1 MTTTLARPT
10 LVELRAA
17 ARALGEGR
25 FRSPDAVGVRGSSWT
40 PEPGERTVVVLGSAP
55 GVGATTVAVALAAA
69 RGAGRVVECCAAS
82 ASGLVAASFTE
93 LGEADAGWLR
103 GQRDAIFLERRAA
116 HLHDVADL
124 PPPLPA
130 GGLPLTIV
138 DAGAD
143 LDAIRR
149 VGWLADLL
157 VGVPL
162 VVVAGGTLPGLRRLE
177 TLLASLDTA
186 ADVTVA
192 VLGPPRRRWPKA
204 LSFSVGPLARELD
217 AAGRLV
223 AVPLDRRLALHGLDS
238 AALPPRVLAA
248 GAVLADLAVPSSV

>member
-1 MTTTLARPT
+1 MLARPT

-25 FRSPDAVGVRGSSWT
+25 FRSPDAVGVRGPLWT

-55 GVGATTVAVALAAA
+55 GVGATTVAVAIAAA
-69 RGAGRVVECCAAS
+69 RGAGRVVECCSAS
-82 ASGLVAASFTE
+82 RSGLVAASFTE

-103 GQRDAIFLERRAA
+103 GQRDTVFLERRGAN
-116 HLHDVADL
+116 LDDVAEL

-130 GGLPLTIV
+130 GGLRLTIV

-149 VGWLADLL
+149 AGWLADLL

-162 VVVAGGTLPGLRRLE
+162 VVVATGTLPGLRRLE
-177 TLLASLDTA
+177 TRLADLD
-186 ADVTVA
+186 ADADATVA
-192 VLGPPRRRWPKA
+192 VVGPPRRRWPKA
-204 LSFSVGPLARELD
+204 LSYGLGPKSRALD

-248 GAVLADLAVPSSV
+248 GALLADLAVPSSI